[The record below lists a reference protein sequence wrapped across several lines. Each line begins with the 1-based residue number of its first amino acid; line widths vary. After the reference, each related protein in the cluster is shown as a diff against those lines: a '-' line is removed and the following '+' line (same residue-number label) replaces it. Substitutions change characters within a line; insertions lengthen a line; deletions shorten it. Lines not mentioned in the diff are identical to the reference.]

1 MPETQ
6 LRLRHRRHDRTAQH
20 RERLRFV
27 SAQRRAGLLYDS
39 KRNTKVEERRD
50 CDPLEE
56 RRGSQDQRTWL
67 VTGALQP
74 QSQLVT
80 LLDSFNRQVRHVE
93 VREMCR
99 NIDSYRVDN
108 VHKIVPT
115 LYSFPFRVLIG
126 RVTSWGQEPKYL
138 NTWRFF

>member
-1 MPETQ
+1 M
-6 LRLRHRRHDRTAQH
+6 
-20 RERLRFV
+20 
-27 SAQRRAGLLYDS
+27 
-39 KRNTKVEERRD
+39 EEKRD

-56 RRGSQDQRTWL
+56 RGGSQDQRTWL

-99 NIDSYRVDN
+99 NIDSYWVDN
-108 VHKIVPT
+108 VYKVVPCT
-115 LYSFPFRVLIG
+115 LFPLGF
-126 RVTSWGQEPKYL
+126 
-138 NTWRFF
+138 

>member
-1 MPETQ
+1 M
-6 LRLRHRRHDRTAQH
+6 
-20 RERLRFV
+20 
-27 SAQRRAGLLYDS
+27 
-39 KRNTKVEERRD
+39 EERRD

-56 RRGSQDQRTWL
+56 RGGSQDQRTWL

-93 VREMCR
+93 VKEMCR

-108 VHKIVPT
+108 VHKVVPCT
-115 LYSFPFRVLIG
+115 LFPLG
-126 RVTSWGQEPKYL
+126 L
-138 NTWRFF
+138 

>member
-1 MPETQ
+1 MTGTQ
-6 LRLRHRRHDRTAQH
+6 LRLRHRRHD

-27 SAQRRAGLLYDS
+27 SAQRRAGLLCDS

-108 VHKIVPT
+108 VYMVVPCT
-115 LYSFPFRVLIG
+115 LFPLGF
-126 RVTSWGQEPKYL
+126 K
-138 NTWRFF
+138 

>member
-1 MPETQ
+1 M
-6 LRLRHRRHDRTAQH
+6 
-20 RERLRFV
+20 
-27 SAQRRAGLLYDS
+27 
-39 KRNTKVEERRD
+39 EERRD

-56 RRGSQDQRTWL
+56 RGGSQDQRTWL

-99 NIDSYRVDN
+99 NIESYRADN
-108 VHKIVPT
+108 VYKVVP
-115 LYSFPFRVLIG
+115 
-126 RVTSWGQEPKYL
+126 
-138 NTWRFF
+138 